1 MFVFITKT
9 QTVHREIW
17 VYSSPAVQYLRFK
30 VPVHNSYIVHVTDG
44 RHQLSHDAAG
54 LCFAEMLLSADPL
67 QQLPSTEQLQDQ
79 VRVELQQTHTQNIFT
94 LLTNLC
100 YTHFQPL
107 FFMLWNSRCKHS
119 DPALQTSANIEK
131 CLLTYIKSCFHSL
144 NCK

>member
-9 QTVHREIW
+9 QTVHRKRR

-79 VRVELQQTHTQNIFT
+79 ECVELQQTHTHRIYLHFS
-94 LLTNLC
+94 LTSVTPISNLYSLC
-100 YTHFQPL
+100 CETVG
-107 FFMLWNSRCKHS
+107 
-119 DPALQTSANIEK
+119 ANILIRLCK
-131 CLLTYIKSCFHSL
+131 RVQILKSVC
-144 NCK
+144 